1 MTVEEEEEEEGGRS
15 FLSSMMFG
23 HGGNHR
29 NWAFKKH
36 SARCSPNPRGPLRLR
51 GEMFPLGAPGWGRTG
66 GLSLGVRRGRAG
78 ACGGRGAGAGLQ
90 SQMQA
95 QQRVEQSS
103 LAGGPALPAFL
114 LTLGSRRTK
123 DMARAQW

>member
-1 MTVEEEEEEEGGRS
+1 MGDGDGDRGGRP
-15 FLSSMMFG
+15 
-23 HGGNHR
+23 
-29 NWAFKKH
+29 
-36 SARCSPNPRGPLRLR
+36 C
-51 GEMFPLGAPGWGRTG
+51 
-66 GLSLGVRRGRAG
+66 
-78 ACGGRGAGAGLQ
+78 
-90 SQMQA
+90 QMQA